1 MHQVTLVNTTAL
13 STSSCTF
20 PVTVIISVLKIF
32 ATAAVFNL
40 FQSSLPFH
48 SLHHLTFSK
57 PSLFN
62 KNQQYSLYK
71 ESSTLSLIENSINE
85 LMIIPLCQAL

>member
-13 STSSCTF
+13 SPSSCTF
-20 PVTVIISVLKIF
+20 PVTVIIPVLKIL

-40 FQSSLPFH
+40 FQCSLPFH
-48 SLHHLTFSK
+48 FLHHLTFSK
-57 PSLFN
+57 TSLFN

-85 LMIIPLCQAL
+85 LMIIS